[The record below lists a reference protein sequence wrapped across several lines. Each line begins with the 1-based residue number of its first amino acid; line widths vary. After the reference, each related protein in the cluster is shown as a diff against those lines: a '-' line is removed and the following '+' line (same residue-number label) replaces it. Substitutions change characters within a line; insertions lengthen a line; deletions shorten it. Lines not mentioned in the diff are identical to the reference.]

1 MGMKVLNKPTASV
14 SVNSTHRF
22 LPRRSF
28 LRSLGLGAAFLAP
41 GAALKKLII
50 LSSVA
55 LAMFAVSTATARSGA
70 NASHPMMAPASHPM
84 MAPGMASRRF
94 HNGNRDFDD
103 RGFHHRRFH
112 RFNDFVFF
120 GFPFSYPYPYYDYP
134 YGYYAPPVYQDY
146 SGGVSVIVEVQRR
159 LASAGYYRGA
169 IDGVIGSGTR
179 RAIRSYERSH
189 GLPVDGALSERFL
202 AMMRLG

>member
-1 MGMKVLNKPTASV
+1 MKLLNKPTASL
-14 SVNSTHRF
+14 SANSTPRI

-28 LRSLGLGAAFLAP
+28 LRSLGLGAA
-41 GAALKKLII
+41 LKKLII
-50 LSSVA
+50 FSSVA
-55 LAMFAVSTATARSGA
+55 LAMFAVSTAIARPRAS
-70 NASHPMMAPASHPM
+70 ASHPMMAPASHGM

-103 RGFHHRRFH
+103 RRFHHRRFH

-120 GFPFSYPYPYYDYP
+120 GFGSPFFYPYPYYDYYP
-134 YGYYAPPVYQDY
+134 YGYYEPPVYQGY
-146 SGGVSVIVEVQRR
+146 SGGVSVIVQVQRR

-202 AMMRLG
+202 ATMRLG